1 MSKFNVLVIFWC
13 AVMLMQPWMGQG
25 LRIKR
30 SHVQL
35 NATAVAST
43 SGPLMATQ
51 AGNGTTSGTA
61 KAMATVASTANPQT
75 VVKSSTRQEPAVDND
90 KAGAMEDPT
99 ITTTHTSAPKIDEPL
114 VGPSTGL
121 VNTLLP
127 VMLMRTWMGQ
137 GLRIKRSHVQLNAK
151 AVASTSGPLMA
162 TQAGNGT
169 TSGTAKAMATVAST
183 ANPQTVV
190 KSSTR
195 QEPAVDNDKA
205 GAMEDPTITTTTH
218 TSAPKIEEPL
228 VGPSTGLLDT
238 LLPELH
244 RLKRRILLMND
255 ALMPRLANPRPKY
268 RHAATVLSL
277 GTGLLPPFAYYKKVV
292 SRGGNLEIKDFEL
305 VSPNMVTED
314 MQQELDSEPEMM
326 DQDLAGV
333 LLLNASKSEP
343 HRGHIMT
350 PSKYYAKY
358 ESSPALPLIF
368 DVLQQLMHKMHNS
381 HMKSP
386 LSQFLNGAVELS
398 LQTNREAI
406 DQEEDPLEL
415 ESDDQLDKPK
425 TGKANKMDKKSKKDN
440 KSKRLDASKKDDLKT
455 KEAAEVAPTRKEDEI
470 VLTCPVHHEHHANR
484 NGEIVDD
491 DVVIVDQCHDA

>member
-99 ITTTHTSAPKIDEPL
+99 ITTT
-114 VGPSTGL
+114 
-121 VNTLLP
+121 
-127 VMLMRTWMGQ
+127 
-137 GLRIKRSHVQLNAK
+137 
-151 AVASTSGPLMA
+151 
-162 TQAGNGT
+162 
-169 TSGTAKAMATVAST
+169 
-183 ANPQTVV
+183 
-190 KSSTR
+190 
-195 QEPAVDNDKA
+195 
-205 GAMEDPTITTTTH
+205 TH

-228 VGPSTGLLDT
+228 VGPSTGLVYT
-238 LLPELH
+238 LLPELK

-255 ALMPRLANPRPKY
+255 ALMPRSANPRPKY

-277 GTGLLPPFAYYKKVV
+277 RTGLLPPFAYYKKVV
-292 SRGGNLEIKDFEL
+292 SPDGNLEIKDFEL

-326 DQDLAGV
+326 NQDLAGV
-333 LLLNASKSEP
+333 LLLNASESEP

-368 DVLQQLMHKMHNS
+368 DVLQQLMQPEATLQTALKMHNS

-455 KEAAEVAPTRKEDEI
+455 KEAAEVAPTRKEDE
-470 VLTCPVHHEHHANR
+470 HHEHHANR

-491 DVVIVDQCHDA
+491 DVVIVDQCHVA